1 VDGVFQSPSLRGEKE
16 GGEEVNRT
24 EQEVTQPPVR
34 GMARWVRLTLFA
46 LLPLGAGFLMIA
58 FHPRRR
64 GLHDLLAGTYVIQVS
79 PGGGRGEGWRYI

>member
-1 VDGVFQSPSLRGEKE
+1 MLMGICVV
-16 GGEEVNRT
+16 GGEGKEIGYGR
-24 EQEVTQPPVR
+24 
-34 GMARWVRLTLFA
+34 AFLRWVGYLFA

-79 PGGGRGEGWRYI
+79 PGGGRGEG